1 MGKKSSSTLRF
12 PELCLISNCLEHV
25 SSTSLTDEDEVASHC
40 SAFQNINH
48 IQKRQL
54 HKHHVQRKRCRL
66 NMRRNIVDAFW
77 AIYEEDAWQCVL
89 DLLTES
95 QYDTILTDAILTVDK
110 NNIVRLFH
118 EKCMMMFPVVEV
130 RVSHQ
135 RD

>member
-1 MGKKSSSTLRF
+1 
-12 PELCLISNCLEHV
+12 
-25 SSTSLTDEDEVASHC
+25 
-40 SAFQNINH
+40 
-48 IQKRQL
+48 
-54 HKHHVQRKRCRL
+54 
-66 NMRRNIVDAFW
+66 MRRNIVDAFW